1 MSPSAL
7 PRATKIV
14 ATIGTA
20 SGTPE
25 ALRELLA
32 AGVNVF
38 RLNFSHGTQGEQA
51 ERISAIRALEEET
64 GHPVCILADL
74 QGPKHRVG
82 PVEEGVVLAAGDSFV
97 FDRSTDIGNSSRVGL
112 PHPEIFAALQPGAR
126 LLIDDGKLVLR
137 VTSIGDDSFTTMVEV
152 GGPLSSRKGVNL
164 PDLVL
169 ESPPLT
175 EKDKSDLA
183 FALDCGVD
191 WVALSFVQRAR
202 DVIEAKAA
210 IDGRA
215 ALMSKIEKP
224 AALAELSDI
233 VTASDGVMVA
243 RGDLGVELPPEDVP
257 GWQKRIVAE
266 CRMVGKPVVVATQ
279 MLESMITNPT
289 PTRAEASDVAGAVFD
304 GADAVMLSGETA
316 VGKYPVETVQMM
328 GRIIAAAEGHH
339 GPPGKCA
346 TEAADRAEPVSRRRP
361 CHRVACRNGRCR
373 SHRGL
378 LDLGQHGGAHRAR
391 ASQNPLPCAL
401 PLSKCGAG
409 WPFCGERRQPEAQSP
424 RISKLPSPRVWQR
437 SATAALPLPVR
448 MW

>member
-14 ATIGTA
+14 ATIGTD

-25 ALRELLA
+25 ALRALLE

-51 ERISAIRALEEET
+51 ERIRAIRALEEEA
-64 GHPVCILADL
+64 GQPVCILADL

-82 PVEEGVVLAAGDSFV
+82 PVEDGVVLAAGDSFV
-97 FDRSTDIGNSSRVGL
+97 FDRSSDIGNSSRVGL

-137 VTSIGDDSFTTMVEV
+137 VKSIGADSFTTTVEV

-169 ESPPLT
+169 DSPPLT
-175 EKDKSDLA
+175 EKDRSDLA

-191 WVALSFVQRAR
+191 WVALSFVQRAH

-210 IDGRA
+210 IAGRA

-328 GRIIAAAEGHH
+328 GRIIAAAEGHIMAH
-339 GPPGKCA
+339 PENAPPKLPTEPSLYHAVALA
-346 TEAADRAEPVSRRRP
+346 TVSLAETVGAEVI
-361 CHRVACRNGRCR
+361 VAFSTSGNTAVRI
-373 SHRGL
+373 
-378 LDLGQHGGAHRAR
+378 AR
-391 ASQNPLPCAL
+391 
-401 PLSKCGAG
+401 
-409 WPFCGERRQPEAQSP
+409 ERP
-424 RISKLPSPRVWQR
+424 RIPFVVLSPFVE
-437 SATAALPLPVR
+437 VR
-448 MW
+448 

>member
-14 ATIGTA
+14 ATIGTD

-25 ALRELLA
+25 ALRALLE

-51 ERISAIRALEEET
+51 ERIRAIRALEEEA
-64 GHPVCILADL
+64 GQPVCILADL

-82 PVEEGVVLAAGDSFV
+82 PVEDGVVLAAGDSFV
-97 FDRSTDIGNSSRVGL
+97 FDRSSDIGNASRVGL

-137 VTSIGDDSFTTMVEV
+137 VKSIGADSFTTTVEV

-169 ESPPLT
+169 ASPPLT
-175 EKDKSDLA
+175 EKDRSDLA

-191 WVALSFVQRAR
+191 WGALSFVQRAR
-202 DVIEAKAA
+202 EVIEAKAA

-243 RGDLGVELPPEDVP
+243 RGDLGVEMPPEDVP
-257 GWQKRIVAE
+257 G
-266 CRMVGKPVVVATQ
+266 
-279 MLESMITNPT
+279 
-289 PTRAEASDVAGAVFD
+289 
-304 GADAVMLSGETA
+304 LSL
-316 VGKYPVETVQMM
+316 
-328 GRIIAAAEGHH
+328 IHI
-339 GPPGKCA
+339 
-346 TEAADRAEPVSRRRP
+346 
-361 CHRVACRNGRCR
+361 
-373 SHRGL
+373 
-378 LDLGQHGGAHRAR
+378 
-391 ASQNPLPCAL
+391 
-401 PLSKCGAG
+401 
-409 WPFCGERRQPEAQSP
+409 
-424 RISKLPSPRVWQR
+424 
-437 SATAALPLPVR
+437 
-448 MW
+448 